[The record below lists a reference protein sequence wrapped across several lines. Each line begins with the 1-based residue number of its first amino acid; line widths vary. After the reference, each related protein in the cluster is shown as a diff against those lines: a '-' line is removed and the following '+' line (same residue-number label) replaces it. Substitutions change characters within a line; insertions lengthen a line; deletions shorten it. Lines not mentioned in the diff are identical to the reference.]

1 MKSVVGELRSELALA
16 VLMEKKQNGKVNQQ
30 QAADLI
36 KNIQLVLDA
45 MMEKDKKDKEKILTL
60 SKNQPM

>member
-1 MKSVVGELRSELALA
+1 ASPLNWIEQRLSDSGQTIENLI
-16 VLMEKKQNGKVNQQ
+16 QIGNQQ